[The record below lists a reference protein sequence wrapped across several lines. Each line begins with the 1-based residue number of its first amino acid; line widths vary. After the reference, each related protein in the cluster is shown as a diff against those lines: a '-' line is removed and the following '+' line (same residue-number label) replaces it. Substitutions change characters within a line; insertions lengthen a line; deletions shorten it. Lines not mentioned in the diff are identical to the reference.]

1 MLNGFD
7 PSLEERLKMAE
18 QAEQEVTRLQPLA
31 AEAPSLRAERARSQR
46 QAQRARTRGTAM
58 EQAGQATAAASR
70 DQTKVPLL
78 LGTAARAVSELFS
91 ALRDIDSHRQAAMK
105 ALAVADRVDYEIEV
119 EEGEEHELSLD
130 RDPRGLAYAL
140 AGRHGDS
147 RVKLLLE
154 ELAPGFSPLS
164 GCNLDDPLYREVA
177 DFAMTRAMNTP
188 APAPAPAPA
197 PSQAQAPAPTP
208 APEAETANQE

>member
-46 QAQRARTRGTAM
+46 QAQRARTKGAAM
-58 EQAGQATAAASR
+58 EQATAAAAAASQS
-70 DQTKVPLL
+70 QTKVPHL
-78 LGTAARAVSELFS
+78 LGIAARAVNELYG
-91 ALRDIDSHRQAAMK
+91 ALKDIESHRQAALQ

-147 RVKLLLE
+147 RVKRLLE
-154 ELAPGFSPLS
+154 ELDPGFSPLF
-164 GCNLDDPLYREVA
+164 GCNLDDPVYRDVA
-177 DFAMTRAMNTP
+177 DFVMNRAVPASPP
-188 APAPAPAPA
+188 APAHAPAPE
-197 PSQAQAPAPTP
+197 PTP
-208 APEAETANQE
+208 SPSVIAAIDE

>member
-7 PSLEERLKMAE
+7 ASLEERLKMAE

-31 AEAPSLRAERARSQR
+31 AEAPSLRAERARSHR
-46 QAQRARTRGTAM
+46 QAQRARTRGTAV
-58 EQAGQATAAASR
+58 EQAKQAAEAASQN
-70 DQTKVPLL
+70 QTKVPVL

-91 ALRDIDSHRQAAMK
+91 ALKDIDSHRQAAMQ

-147 RVKLLLE
+147 RVKRLLE
-154 ELAPGFSPLS
+154 ELAPEFSPLA
-164 GCNLDDPLYREVA
+164 GCNLDDPLYRDVA
-177 DFAMTRAMNTP
+177 TFVMNRIVPATPPAQAPTPMP
-188 APAPAPAPA
+188 APAAVAVDD
-197 PSQAQAPAPTP
+197 
-208 APEAETANQE
+208 EE